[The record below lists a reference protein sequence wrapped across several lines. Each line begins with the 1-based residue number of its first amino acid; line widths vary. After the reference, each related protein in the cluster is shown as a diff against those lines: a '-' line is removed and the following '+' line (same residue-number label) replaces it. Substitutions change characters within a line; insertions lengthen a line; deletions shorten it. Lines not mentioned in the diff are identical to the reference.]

1 MTNQGKKYFAF
12 ISYQRRDSKWAE
24 WLRRKLEHYRLPSN
38 LRKQDPSLPKEIR
51 PVFRDVLE
59 LSSGLLSEEIRE
71 ALKESRYLIVIC
83 SPHSAGSPWVD
94 KEVQTFIELGR
105 ARDIIPFIVDGEPC
119 TGDSDTECFT
129 PALRSLKDEDE
140 LLGININEMGRDA
153 AAVKV
158 VAKMFGL
165 KFDTLWQRYQ
175 RERKRRLF
183 FTLGLILLALATG
196 LYLIRLNRTVA
207 GQNEIIT
214 RYKDQIHS
222 LTDKWIELIQEDSTL
237 FQEKSREIREAL
249 KEGSLGL
256 VDVSTVMSYSN
267 VSIVDSMDVL
277 EVDEGIYELD
287 GLRFVTDNPSDDL
300 LKEWAH
306 DSFSTCQSL
315 ILGKLDRFTVP
326 QLMVLTEPC
335 LVYLILKSRSLKS
348 DHQKQEWF
356 DLYNLMD
363 DDEVMR
369 LYDILYREQ
378 YKLASIELKYEKKD
392 ADLAQRYSE
401 VISEYQGLRSL
412 ARKYPKNFYDL
423 YVELQDTIL
432 DLYLRSYRGER
443 GTIAYENLL
452 SEALDDSEVFY
463 RKNRS
468 RKSRLVSMRLL
479 TGAFKLNKEQIDE
492 ALALFESAYRLD
504 RDTSAPYLAR
514 GYNSLAYRFAYDE
527 DYASALETIDKAIR
541 LQPSEANYY
550 DSKGEILLMMDDWDG
565 ALEMWDKVL
574 EVDPEFL
581 SRYKNGT
588 DFYHQLTRMGL
599 IE

>member
-1 MTNQGKKYFAF
+1 
-12 ISYQRRDSKWAE
+12 
-24 WLRRKLEHYRLPSN
+24 
-38 LRKQDPSLPKEIR
+38 
-51 PVFRDVLE
+51 
-59 LSSGLLSEEIRE
+59 
-71 ALKESRYLIVIC
+71 
-83 SPHSAGSPWVD
+83 
-94 KEVQTFIELGR
+94 
-105 ARDIIPFIVDGEPC
+105 
-119 TGDSDTECFT
+119 
-129 PALRSLKDEDE
+129 
-140 LLGININEMGRDA
+140 
-153 AAVKV
+153 
-158 VAKMFGL
+158 
-165 KFDTLWQRYQ
+165 
-175 RERKRRLF
+175 
-183 FTLGLILLALATG
+183 
-196 LYLIRLNRTVA
+196 
-207 GQNEIIT
+207 
-214 RYKDQIHS
+214 
-222 LTDKWIELIQEDSTL
+222 
-237 FQEKSREIREAL
+237 
-249 KEGSLGL
+249 
-256 VDVSTVMSYSN
+256 
-267 VSIVDSMDVL
+267 
-277 EVDEGIYELD
+277 
-287 GLRFVTDNPSDDL
+287 
-300 LKEWAH
+300 
-306 DSFSTCQSL
+306 
-315 ILGKLDRFTVP
+315 
-326 QLMVLTEPC
+326 
-335 LVYLILKSRSLKS
+335 
-348 DHQKQEWF
+348 
-356 DLYNLMD
+356 MD